1 MKITIE
7 VENVD
12 NIAAQVL
19 VADAI
24 AITKKAFETPMHTHT
39 IGRTEL
45 ARRMKIEV
53 EL

>member
-12 NIAAQVL
+12 NIAAQIL

-24 AITKKAFETPMHTHT
+24 AITQKAFEAPSHTHT
-39 IGRTEL
+39 IGQRK